1 MIYMD
6 PIKFSWLSGG
16 FVTEEL
22 LENLSDLYS
31 HHYGTWSQHAP
42 YNPGKPIRLS
52 AGRLRSWL
60 ADPDSAVYY
69 ASSGERLVG
78 YAIAIRKNVKGYGV
92 VSWVTQL
99 VVHKA
104 YRKQGIAKRL
114 LFSIWGLSG
123 DYAWGILSAN
133 PYAIRALEKATRRR
147 SLPERIHKNIRKIMS
162 VGIESLSYIEADTEY
177 QVDRENARVN
187 TEFFVDHEDVPEKVK
202 RVTTPETPWLLGGLP
217 EGWEWISFTFRDQPP
232 LSLSPDEIE
241 TMVKTSD
248 DIAKEAY
255 SRMDLTNQPWARHTT
270 AETEFILRECGL
282 EPGMRV
288 LDFGC
293 GTGRHS
299 NMLSRHGLLVTG
311 VDYVDSS
318 IKTAAKAASSNGAA
332 RFVVGDCRNID
343 LEELYDAAICLYDVV
358 GSYVSLE
365 SNQEVL
371 DNLARHLKTG
381 GIAVISV
388 MNYDLTS
395 AEAKYRFS
403 FAEEPNELLSLEP
416 GTIMEKSGDVFD
428 PDHLMLDEKERI
440 VYRCEQFTMGTN
452 LPKELIVRDRRF
464 TMEQIQEMCEQAGLE
479 VLFSRYVSAADWNKP
494 LARTDHHAKEILLKC
509 RKR

>member
-1 MIYMD
+1 MIRME

-16 FVTEEL
+16 FVGEEL
-22 LENLSDLYS
+22 LEELSDLYS
-31 HHYGTWSQHAP
+31 HHYGTWSQYAP
-42 YNPGKPIRLS
+42 RNPGKPIRLS
-52 AGRLRSWL
+52 AERLRSWL
-60 ADPDSAVYY
+60 ADPESAVYY
-69 ASSGERLVG
+69 ASCGGRLVG

-99 VVHKA
+99 VVHKT

-147 SLPERIHKNIRKIMS
+147 SLPERIHKNIRKIMR
-162 VGIESLSYIEADTEY
+162 VGIESLSYIDADTEY
-177 QVDRENARVN
+177 RVDRENARVN
-187 TEFFVDHEDVPEKVK
+187 TKFFVDHEDVPEKIK
-202 RVTTPETPWLLGGLP
+202 RVTAPEAPWLLGSLP
-217 EGWEWISFTFRDQPP
+217 EGWEWISFTFQDQQP
-232 LSLSPDEIE
+232 LGLSPDEIE
-241 TMVKTSD
+241 TMVETSD

-255 SRMDLTNQPWARHTT
+255 SRMDLRNQPWARHTT

-293 GTGRHS
+293 GTGRHA
-299 NMLSRHGLLVTG
+299 NLLSRHGLCVTG

-318 IKTAAKAASSNGAA
+318 IETAGKAAPANGTA
-332 RFVVGDCRNID
+332 RFIVGDCRSID
-343 LEELYDAAICLYDVV
+343 LGELYDAAICLYDVV
-358 GSYVSLE
+358 GSYVSLQ

-381 GIAVISV
+381 GTAMISV

-403 FAEEPNELLSLEP
+403 FAEEPDKLLSLLP
-416 GTIMEKSGDVFD
+416 STIMEKSGDVFC
-428 PDHLMLDEKERI
+428 PDYLMLDEKEHI
-440 VYRCEQFTMGTN
+440 VYRREQFTMGSN
-452 LPKELIVRDRRF
+452 LPRELIVRDRRF
-464 TMEQIQEMCEQAGLE
+464 TMGQIQEMCEQAGLE

-494 LARTDHHAKEILLKC
+494 LAKTDHHAKEILLKC